1 MKQLSI
7 KTLQLS
13 ILIVMAGILAACQTD
28 GEYAELMNR
37 ITPVRAEFKYI
48 ADPTARFSV
57 EYAGLE
63 LADSLPYFFTEG
75 NGALMYESRNV
86 VYVNENHMNNLLR
99 VYRLENG
106 ERKLDLEEQVGV
118 LPVVVGG
125 GGNYGENVYSAI
137 TLVQM
142 AAGSPVQ
149 VLPAP
154 EAPADSNSIA
164 VQFFYSDAL
173 QPEEVK
179 ITILAVDGYSLIT
192 TKPKTYVLDSVPDTM
207 KAEVEEINLRRN
219 EISET
224 VVLNLYQF
232 KNPKAQLAA
241 RFFYRVSDSAG
252 NVLQDYKAGSASTNS
267 AEIKPASAIKN
278 KIPYPTYK
286 SAIMQWTYKSATE
299 PFASPV
305 VLQDGEKW

>member
-7 KTLQLS
+7 KTLTSLRSLKTLQLS

-37 ITPVRAEFKYI
+37 ITPIRAEFKYI
-48 ADPTARFSV
+48 ADPEARFAV
-57 EYAGLE
+57 EYAGVE
-63 LADSLPYFFTEG
+63 LGVFTLSG
-75 NGALMYESRNV
+75 SQSRNT
-86 VYVNENHMNNLLR
+86 VYVNENRMNNLLR
-99 VYRLENG
+99 VYRLEND
-106 ERKLDLEEQVGV
+106 ERKLDMEEQVGV

-125 GGNYGENVYSAI
+125 SGNYGDNVYSAI
-137 TLVQM
+137 SLVQLS
-142 AAGSPVQ
+142 AGSPVQ
-149 VLPAP
+149 VLPTP
-154 EAPADSNSIA
+154 ETPADSSSIA
-164 VQFFYSDAL
+164 LQFFYSDAL

-179 ITILAVDGYSLIT
+179 ITILAVDQYSLIT

-207 KAEVEEINLRRN
+207 KAEVEEINLRRG

-224 VVLNLYQF
+224 MVLNLYQF
-232 KNPKAQLAA
+232 KNPTAQLAA

-252 NVLQDYKAGSASTNS
+252 NVLQDYKVGSTSTNS
-267 AEIKPASAIKN
+267 AEIKPASALKN

-286 SAIMQWTYKSATE
+286 SAIMRWTYKSATE